1 MKDLVS
7 SKIPP
12 PGDRGQ
18 KNTPSILNA
27 WCMYDWANS
36 VHSLVIVSA
45 IFPIYFSNTAVNATG
60 GPDVVFLGMTVKN
73 SALFSFAVSFAFLFI
88 ALVNP
93 VLGAIADYS
102 GRKKLFMKF
111 FVYLG
116 AFACL
121 TLYFFDRDNLYLG
134 VIAFTISLI
143 GWCGSIVFY
152 NAYLPEIATEDR
164 FDKLSAR
171 GFTMGYI
178 GSVLLLIFNLLML
191 LKPEWFGGIDTATAC
206 KVSFLM
212 VGVWW
217 IGFAQIPFHFL
228 PDAVSFSHNES
239 RAGGWLW
246 NGFRELKKVLEELK
260 DLPATKRF
268 LMAFFFYN
276 MGVQTV
282 MYIGT
287 IFGSQEL
294 KLPDNALI
302 VTILILQLVAI
313 LGAYLFAV
321 LSGKIGNTSTI
332 AITLGIWMCIC
343 VGAYFVNTETQFYA
357 LAAGIG
363 FVMGGVQSLSRSTYA
378 KLLPENT
385 PDTASYF
392 SFYDAC
398 DKFSTFLGTS
408 IFGVITQVSGM
419 RNSVLFLVVIF
430 AIGLFFLRQIPSQ
443 KIYRTRLTAS

>member
-1 MKDLVS
+1 MQNATNSVVEGK
-7 SKIPP
+7 
-12 PGDRGQ
+12 
-18 KNTPSILNA
+18 KNIPSILNA

-60 GPDVVFLGMTVKN
+60 GPEIEFMGVTVKN

-93 VLGAIADYS
+93 VLGAIADFS

-116 AFACL
+116 ALSCL
-121 TLYFFDRDNLYLG
+121 TLYFFDREHLYLG
-134 VIAFTISLI
+134 VIAFTTSLI

-152 NAYLPEIATEDR
+152 NAYLPEIATENR

-191 LKPEWFGGIDTATAC
+191 LKPDWFGGIDTAMAC
-206 KVSFLM
+206 KISFLT
-212 VGVWW
+212 VGIWW
-217 IGFAQIPFHFL
+217 IVFAQIPFYFL
-228 PDAVSFSHNES
+228 PNSTPSPTLSTTD
-239 RAGGWLW
+239 GGWIL
-246 NGFRELKKVLEELK
+246 NGFRELKKVLNELK
-260 DLPATKRF
+260 HLPSTQRF
-268 LMAFFFYN
+268 LLAFFFYN

-313 LGAYLFAV
+313 VGAYLFAV
-321 LSGKIGNTSTI
+321 LSGKIGNTKTI
-332 AITLGIWMCIC
+332 AITLGIWMGICI
-343 VGAYFVNTETQFYA
+343 GAYFVNSETQFYA
-357 LAAGIG
+357 LAAAIG

-385 PDTASYF
+385 HDTASYF

-408 IFGVITQVSGM
+408 IFGVITQISGM

-430 AIGLFFLRQIPSQ
+430 AAGLFILRKIPSQ
-443 KIYRTRLTAS
+443 KIYRTNLTTA